1 MSFLK
6 GIKQVDM
13 IKCGLQY
20 KRIALKSI
28 FLLLIF
34 NFQFSIFNCFAQERK
49 TLPECIAQALESNYS
64 IKIIRNEARMAK
76 NDLNYSTFLP
86 TVDANACRHKR
97 VMIPKRKIARE
108 R

>member
-20 KRIALKSI
+20 KRIALKAI

-34 NFQFSIFNCFAQERK
+34 NFQLFRPRAKDFAGM
-49 TLPECIAQALESNYS
+49 YS
-64 IKIIRNEARMAK
+64 AGVGVE
-76 NDLNYSTFLP
+76 LFY
-86 TVDANACRHKR
+86 
-97 VMIPKRKIARE
+97 
-108 R
+108 

>member
-20 KRIALKSI
+20 KRIALKAI

-34 NFQFSIFNCFAQERK
+34 NFQFSIFNFQLFRPRAK
-49 TLPECIAQALESNYS
+49 DYAGMYS
-64 IKIIRNEARMAK
+64 AGVGVE
-76 NDLNYSTFLP
+76 LFY
-86 TVDANACRHKR
+86 
-97 VMIPKRKIARE
+97 
-108 R
+108 